1 VQPVPGRT
9 AGRGRPA
16 LATGVVLLVASLV
29 LLVPPPAGPLDARSL
44 SSSPSRPPVDLLV
57 QGPRAAAAVAAAGGR
72 PLAALPIVD
81 GLLARVPGNGTAG
94 LPRRPGVRA
103 VTDAG
108 RPLQVR
114 GLSPRPALELAAP
127 PLAADPDLLKSAA
140 GRGVGVGVLDTGI
153 AGNGDLAGRVVAS
166 ADLSGEWSFSDSY
179 GHGTFMAGLIA
190 GSGQGGGPAGIAPG
204 AGLVDLK
211 VAGADGSTTLGQ
223 VLAAMQLADAG
234 RERFNLRVLN
244 VSLGAPAD
252 DPATAPLTEAVERL
266 WADGI
271 TVVAAAGN
279 EAGGVEAPGLDPYVL
294 TVGALD
300 PAQAAV
306 PAWSSRGPDF
316 AGRAKPDLV
325 APGVGLVGLRAPGS
339 TVDLANPGARVG
351 DRYFRGSGTS
361 MSTAVVA
368 GAAAV
373 VAAAHPDWGPDRVK
387 AALTADPLGQ
397 PAGSGAG
404 ALDLGGALAAGTV
417 RPANADLFPL
427 RTPGR
432 AGAPAPPGPLDGL
445 GWRPGGTGDGLRWAP
460 AAVPPGPTAGA
471 DDPAAWTAHPWL
483 SGRWTADGAA
493 AKSWA
498 AQQWLAR
505 AGAARR
511 WAAAGLAPAGWA
523 SLQWSWG
530 GVLAATLDGPGA
542 GPGLGAG
549 VDWVARSWA
558 ARSWAE
564 RAWGADDLAARSW
577 AARSWAGLD
586 WTARS
591 WASRRWT
598 AGTWATYDAKGG

>member
-1 VQPVPGRT
+1 VQPVQGRT

-16 LATGVVLLVASLV
+16 LATGVLLLVASLV

-44 SSSPSRPPVDLLV
+44 SSSPALRPPVDLLV
-57 QGPRAAAAVAAAGGR
+57 QGPGAAAAVAAAGGR
-72 PLAALPIVD
+72 PLAVLPIVG
-81 GLLARVPGNGTAG
+81 GLLARVPGGGTVA
-94 LPRRPGVRA
+94 LARRPGVRS
-103 VTDAG
+103 VTDADQ
-108 RPLQVR
+108 PLTVR
-114 GLSPRPALELAAP
+114 AAETEPALPGPDPRPPASP
-127 PLAADPDLLKSAA
+127 TA

-153 AGNGDLAGRVVAS
+153 ADNGDLAGRVVAS

-190 GSGQGGGPAGIAPG
+190 GGGQGGGPAGVAPG
-204 AGLVDLK
+204 ADLVDLK

-223 VLAAMQLADAG
+223 VLAAMQLADAS

-252 DPATAPLTEAVERL
+252 DRATAPLTEAVERL

-271 TVVAAAGN
+271 TVVTAAGN
-279 EAGGVEAPGLDPYVL
+279 EAGGVDAPGLDPYVL

-300 PAQAAV
+300 PAQGAV

-339 TVDLANPGARVG
+339 TIDLANPAARVG

-361 MSTAVVA
+361 MSTAMVA
-368 GAAAV
+368 GAAAL

-387 AALTADPLGQ
+387 AALTGTATPLGR
-397 PAGSGAG
+397 PGSGAG
-404 ALDLGGALAAGTV
+404 AVDPGAAAAAGTV

-432 AGAPAPPGPLDGL
+432 AGAPPPPEPLDGL
-445 GWRPGGTGDGLRWAP
+445 GWRPGGADGLRWAP
-460 AAVPPGPTAGA
+460 AAGPPGPTAGA
-471 DDPAAWTAHPWL
+471 DDTAAWTAHPWL

-505 AGAARR
+505 AWAARR
-511 WAAAGLAPAGWA
+511 WTAAGLAPAGWA
-523 SLQWSWG
+523 ALQWSWG
-530 GVLAATLDGPGA
+530 GLLAATLDGPGA
-542 GPGLGAG
+542 GLGLG

-558 ARSWAE
+558 AGSWAD
-564 RAWGADDLAARSW
+564 R
-577 AARSWAGLD
+577 D
-586 WTARS
+586 WTAQS

-598 AGTWATYDAKGG
+598 AGTWAARSWARRP